1 MLATRITTAKYR
13 ARLGLLAV
21 LLLSLAP
28 WSVANSIYQCKNDSG
43 QVSFQQRPCPG
54 GDATQDLLTSRVSLQ
69 HAPSPAGLSSSE
81 VMARNEMIA
90 RNIALDAKA
99 KAWGI
104 SRAQL
109 DRLDWLE
116 EDRGIEGG
124 DTIDNL
130 NQAAK
135 DSAEVLKLAGANS
148 RAFTELEALRG
159 KRVVEYVKFRSKQLI
174 EIRTKEV
181 ESELSLM
188 SNKDGQE
195 DNLSESRQ
203 AKIAA
208 LADYRVRISTEA
220 LGYIKDE
227 LKKSLAAEHQ
237 LLKNLAE
244 QERAIVIERERQ
256 AKVLAEFQ

>member
-1 MLATRITTAKYR
+1 
-13 ARLGLLAV
+13 
-21 LLLSLAP
+21 
-28 WSVANSIYQCKNDSG
+28 
-43 QVSFQQRPCPG
+43 
-54 GDATQDLLTSRVSLQ
+54 
-69 HAPSPAGLSSSE
+69 
-81 VMARNEMIA
+81 MARNEMIA

-116 EDRGIEGG
+116 EERGIEGG

-148 RAFTELEALRG
+148 KAFTELEALRV
-159 KRVVEYVKFRSKQLI
+159 KRVVEYVKFRSEQLI
-174 EIRTKEV
+174 ETRTKEV

-227 LKKSLAAEHQ
+227 FKKSLAAEHQ

-256 AKVLAEFQ
+256 ARVLAELLD